1 MIGDDME
8 LVRDYARRG
17 SEEAF
22 ATLVSRHVNLVYSV
36 AVHQLRD
43 IHLAEEVTQAAF
55 IILARKAGSLDSK
68 TILSAWLCRTAQYAA
83 ADALR
88 SQRRRQIREQ
98 EAYMQ
103 STPNETEPDP
113 APWQDIAPLL
123 NVAMAGLGEKHHSA
137 LVLRY
142 FEGKDWKQ
150 VGAELG
156 IDQRTAQTRARRA
169 VEKLRKFFVKRGL
182 VLASTAIAG
191 AISTNAVQAAPAALS
206 KTVTTAV
213 LAKGATASASTLTL
227 IKGALKLMAW
237 SKAKSTLIIGVAV
250 LLLGGGI
257 TTVVLKVKARAALAN
272 DPVAYQFR
280 TKPPIAANTLRQQ
293 LVGRWALEAK
303 RLGVDKPYARFKDNN
318 RLKMWTETNWAII
331 TYDAKSNVVY
341 SASGPYEVQGDR
353 YTETIEKATGAMKN
367 YVGARPQFKLR
378 VDGDK
383 YYQTSLGDKPGLE
396 EIGHRIP

>member
-36 AVHQLRD
+36 ALHQLRD
-43 IHLAEEVTQAAF
+43 THLAEEVTQAAF

-68 TILSAWLCRTAQYAA
+68 TILSAWLCRTAQYCA

-103 STPNETEPDP
+103 STLNETEPDS
-113 APWQDIAPLL
+113 AAWQDIAPLL
-123 NVAMAGLGEKHHSA
+123 NVAMAGLGEKNHSA

-169 VEKLRKFFVKRGL
+169 LEKLRKFFVKRGID
-182 VLASTAIAG
+182 LASTVDCRSDFHQHCPGRAGRAFKNRNEYRAGQRRDGFRINLNPYQRSIKTYGMVKNKIDGRRMCGNSTAWRRDRHHRPQGEGTRGPRQRSRRLPVPKSIANRNRQ
-191 AISTNAVQAAPAALS
+191 IER
-206 KTVTTAV
+206 TTHRE
-213 LAKGATASASTLTL
+213 L
-227 IKGALKLMAW
+227 
-237 SKAKSTLIIGVAV
+237 
-250 LLLGGGI
+250 
-257 TTVVLKVKARAALAN
+257 
-272 DPVAYQFR
+272 
-280 TKPPIAANTLRQQ
+280 
-293 LVGRWALEAK
+293 
-303 RLGVDKPYARFKDNN
+303 
-318 RLKMWTETNWAII
+318 
-331 TYDAKSNVVY
+331 
-341 SASGPYEVQGDR
+341 
-353 YTETIEKATGAMKN
+353 
-367 YVGARPQFKLR
+367 GARSQEAGR
-378 VDGDK
+378 
-383 YYQTSLGDKPGLE
+383 
-396 EIGHRIP
+396 R

>member
-1 MIGDDME
+1 ME

-36 AVHQLRD
+36 ALHQLRD
-43 IHLAEEVTQAAF
+43 THLAEEVTQAAF

-103 STPNETEPDP
+103 SMLNETEPDA
-113 APWQDIAPLL
+113 APWQEIGPLL
-123 NVAMAGLGEKHHSA
+123 NIAMAGLDEKHHSA

-156 IDQRTAQTRARRA
+156 IDERTAQTRSRRA
-169 VEKLRKFFVKRGL
+169 VEKLRNFFVKRGI
-182 VLASTAIAG
+182 VQSSDVIAG
-191 AISTNAVQAAPAALS
+191 AISANSIQAAPIALS
-206 KTVTTAV
+206 KTVTAIA

-237 SKAKSTLIIGVAV
+237 SKAKTTVIAGVGI
-250 LLLGGGI
+250 LFLGGGI
-257 TTVVLKVKARAALAN
+257 TTALLKAKAHAALAN
-272 DPVAYQFR
+272 DPVAIAFR
-280 TKPPIAANTLRQQ
+280 NKPQTDANTLRQQ
-293 LVGRWALEAK
+293 LVGRWALETK
-303 RLGVDKPYARFKDNN
+303 RLGIDKPYTRYHDNN
-318 RLKMWTETNWAII
+318 RQKMWTETNWSI
-331 TYDAKSNVVY
+331 TFYDARSNVFC
-341 SASGPYEVQGDR
+341 SASGPYELQGDR
-353 YTETIEKATGAMKN
+353 YTETVENASGTMKN
-367 YVGARPQFKLR
+367 YVGARMQFRLR

-383 YYQTSLGDKPGLE
+383 YYQTALGDRPGLE
-396 EIGHRIP
+396 EIGHRLPE

>member
-1 MIGDDME
+1 ME

-36 AVHQLRD
+36 ALHQLRD
-43 IHLAEEVTQAAF
+43 AHLAEEVTQAAF
-55 IILARKAGSLDSK
+55 IILARKAGSLNSK
-68 TILSAWLCRTAQYAA
+68 TILSGWLCRTAQFAA

-103 STPNETEPDP
+103 STLNEVEPDS
-113 APWQDIAPLL
+113 AAWQEIAPLL

-150 VGAELG
+150 VGTELG
-156 IDQRTAQTRARRA
+156 IDERTAQTRARRA
-169 VEKLRKFFVKRGL
+169 VEKLRQFFVKRGIT
-182 VLASTAIAG
+182 VASAAIAG
-191 AISTNAVQAAPAALS
+191 AISTNSVQAAPVALT
-206 KTVTTAV
+206 KTVTNIA

-237 SKAKSTLIIGVAV
+237 SKAKSTVIVGVGI
-250 LLLGGGI
+250 LLVVGGATAI
-257 TTVVLKVKARAALAN
+257 VLKEQARAALAN
-272 DPVAYQFR
+272 DPVARQFR
-280 TKPPIAANTLRQQ
+280 DSAPIPTDKLRQQ
-293 LVGRWALEAK
+293 LVGHWALESK
-303 RLGVDKPYARFKDNN
+303 RLGVDKPYTRFQGNTH
-318 RLKMWTETNWAII
+318 LKSWTETNWSIVF
-331 TYDAKSNVVY
+331 YDARSNVFC
-341 SASGPYEVQGDR
+341 SASGPYELQGDR
-353 YTETIEKATGAMKN
+353 YTETVEKATGTMKG
-367 YVGARPQFKLR
+367 YVGTRFDFRLR

-383 YYQTSLGDKPGLE
+383 YYQTSPGDKPGLE
-396 EIGHRIP
+396 EIGHRLSE